1 MRRVGLTVLVAGM
14 AVAGCGSFRDIFT
27 SHAETAARVGNRE
40 LKSERVADVIARIG
54 GANANPLA
62 AEFVTGIWVDMGL
75 FADKVASGNLKTDSL
90 SLLRLMWPQLAEQ
103 RVTAWHDSIV
113 ARRSEVSQATADSV
127 YNAGEIRVLQHILFA
142 PGGTTAAD
150 TANAKAQAEKVLPQA
165 KKGDFGKLAAQ
176 YSADGSKADNGYLP
190 AFPKGKLVPEF
201 ESAGWALQPGEV
213 SGLVKTQFGYHI
225 IRRPPVS
232 EIRDRLITGL
242 KQRQTALADSAY
254 MAELTAR
261 NTLELKPGASAAL
274 RTAVSDLPAARKSK
288 KEIVAMK
295 SGGFTVS
302 DAVRWLEA
310 MPPQQL
316 GQVKQAPDSL
326 LGQFA
331 KTLALNTL
339 LLKEA
344 DSAKIE
350 VSPAIFQALAL
361 QYKSQIA
368 NLKEAMGLDST
379 EFSDS
384 TKVSVPER
392 RKDAGLKV
400 DAYFE
405 RLTKGQAQFRPMP
418 TTLSAELRA
427 EGDYK
432 IFQAGVTRAME
443 LIVQRKKQ
451 DSTGQGPVVGP
462 GPLQQAPGGPPQPGR
477 PADTT
482 KKP

>member
-1 MRRVGLTVLVAGM
+1 VLVAGF
-14 AVAGCGSFRDIFT
+14 AIAGCGSFRDIFT

-40 LKSERVADVIARIG
+40 LKSERVAEVISRLG
-54 GANANPLA
+54 GPNANPLA

-75 FADKVASGNLKTDSL
+75 FADKVASGKLKTDSL
-90 SLLRLMWPQLAEQ
+90 SLMRLMWPQLAEQ
-103 RVTAWHDSIV
+103 RVNAWHDSIV
-113 ARRSEVSQATADSV
+113 AHRSEVSPATADSV

-142 PGGTTAAD
+142 PGGSTAAD
-150 TANAKAQAEKVLPQA
+150 TANAKARAEKVLPEA
-165 KKGDFGKLAAQ
+165 KAGDFGKLAAQ

-190 AFPKGKLVPEF
+190 AFPKGRLVPEF
-201 ESAGWALQPGEV
+201 ESVGWSLKPGEV

-225 IRRPPVS
+225 IRRPPVT

-242 KQRQTALADSAY
+242 KQRQTAFADSAY

-261 NTLELKPGASAAL
+261 NNLELKPGASAAL
-274 RTAVSDLPAARKSK
+274 RSAVSDLPAARKSK
-288 KEIVAMK
+288 KEIVGLK

-302 DAVRWLEA
+302 DAARWLEA

-316 GQVKQAPDSL
+316 GQVRQAPDSL
-326 LGQFA
+326 LDQFA

-344 DSAKIE
+344 DSAKIG
-350 VSPAIFQALAL
+350 VNPANFQTLAL

-368 NLKEAMGLDST
+368 NVKEAMGLDST

-392 RKDAGLKV
+392 RKAAAQKV
-400 DAYFE
+400 DAYFD
-405 RLTKGQAQFRPMP
+405 RLTKGQSQFRPLP

-451 DSTGQGPVVGP
+451 DSTSQGPPRSP
-462 GPLQQAPGGPPQPGR
+462 GALQPAPGGPPQPGK

-482 KKP
+482 RKP

>member
-1 MRRVGLTVLVAGM
+1 
-14 AVAGCGSFRDIFT
+14 
-27 SHAETAARVGNRE
+27 
-40 LKSERVADVIARIG
+40 
-54 GANANPLA
+54 
-62 AEFVTGIWVDMGL
+62 
-75 FADKVASGNLKTDSL
+75 
-90 SLLRLMWPQLAEQ
+90 MWPQLAEQ

-142 PGGTTAAD
+142 FGGTTAAD
-150 TANAKAQAEKVLPQA
+150 SAKAQAQAAKVLPQA
-165 KKGDFGKLAAQ
+165 KTGDFGKLAAQ

-190 AFPKGKLVPEF
+190 AFPRGKLVPEF
-201 ESAGWALQPGEV
+201 ENVGWSLKPGEV
-213 SGLVKTQFGYHI
+213 SGVVKTQFGYHI
-225 IRRPPVS
+225 IRRPPIA

-242 KQRQTALADSAY
+242 KQRQTALSDSTY

-261 NTLELKPGASAAL
+261 NILELKPGAAAAL
-274 RTAVSDLPAARKSK
+274 KSAVADLPAARKSK
-288 KEIVAMK
+288 KAIVGMK
-295 SGGFTVS
+295 SGDFTVS
-302 DAVRWLEA
+302 EAVRWLEA

-316 GQVKQAPDSL
+316 GQVRQAPDSL

-344 DSAKIE
+344 DSAKIG
-350 VSPAIFQALAL
+350 VSPAVFQSLAL
-361 QYKSQIA
+361 QFKSQIA
-368 NLKEAMGLDST
+368 GLKEAMGLDSA

-384 TKVSVPER
+384 TKVSVSER
-392 RKDAGLKV
+392 RKDAASKV

-443 LIVQRKKQ
+443 LVVQRKKT
-451 DSTGQGPVVGP
+451 DSTGQGPVTRP
-462 GPLQQAPGGPPQPGR
+462 GALQPAPGGPPLPGK

-482 KKP
+482 RKP

>member
-1 MRRVGLTVLVAGM
+1 
-14 AVAGCGSFRDIFT
+14 
-27 SHAETAARVGNRE
+27 
-40 LKSERVADVIARIG
+40 
-54 GANANPLA
+54 
-62 AEFVTGIWVDMGL
+62 MGL

-90 SLLRLMWPQLAEQ
+90 SLTRLMWPQLAEQ

-113 ARRSEVSQATADSV
+113 ARRSDVSPATADSV
-127 YNAGEIRVLQHILFA
+127 YSAGEIRVLQHILFS
-142 PGGTTAAD
+142 PGGNTPAD
-150 TANAKAQAEKVLPQA
+150 TAKAKALAEKVLPQA
-165 KKGDFGKLAAQ
+165 KSGDFGKLAAQ
-176 YSADGSKADNGYLP
+176 YSADGSKSDNGYLP
-190 AFPKGKLVPEF
+190 AFPKGRLVPEF
-201 ESAGWALQPGEV
+201 ESVGWALKPGEV

-225 IRRPPVS
+225 IRRPPVA
-232 EIRDRLITGL
+232 EIRDRLVTGL
-242 KQRQTALADSAY
+242 KQRQTAIADSAY
-254 MAELTAR
+254 MADLTTH
-261 NTLELKPGASAAL
+261 NNLELKPGASAAL
-274 RTAVSDLPAARKSK
+274 KSAVSDLPAARKSK
-288 KEIVAMK
+288 KEVVGLK
-295 SGGFTVS
+295 SGAFTVS

-316 GQVKQAPDSL
+316 GQIRQAPDSL

-339 LLKEA
+339 LLREA
-344 DSAKIE
+344 DSAKIG

-368 NLKEAMGLDST
+368 GLKEAMGLDSA

-384 TKVSVPER
+384 TKVSVTER
-392 RKDAGLKV
+392 RKDAAHKV
-400 DAYFE
+400 DGYFD

-443 LIVQRKKQ
+443 LIVQRKKA
-451 DSTGQGPVVGP
+451 DSTGQGPVAGP
-462 GPLQQAPGGPPQPGR
+462 GTLQPAPGGPPQPGK
-477 PADTT
+477 PADST